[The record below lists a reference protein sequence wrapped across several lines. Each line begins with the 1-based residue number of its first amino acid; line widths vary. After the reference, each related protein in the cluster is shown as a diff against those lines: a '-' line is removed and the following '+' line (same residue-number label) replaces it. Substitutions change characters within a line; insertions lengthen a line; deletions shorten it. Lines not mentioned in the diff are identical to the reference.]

1 MDLNKKY
8 LLHIIAFFL
17 LSNLNAWGQ
26 ALNISGK
33 IYHQS
38 TLESV
43 EYANVTLQIQ
53 DSVFLKGM
61 TVDSIGRFE
70 FTNLTPDD
78 YVLSV
83 SCMGFESKKILL
95 QNLSESIDIDVSLNE
110 STFLLNDV
118 IISASST
125 IGKINQR
132 IVFPTKL
139 QLDHSANGM
148 QLLNTMMLPGLNINP
163 IANIVSSS
171 DGRKVILKINGVSVN
186 PEEIQ
191 TLQPHQ
197 IKRIEYL
204 DYTGIR
210 HSEASKIVNYIIT
223 RDDKGGVVGVD
234 LMNSLNIIAGG
245 DVFFAKF
252 NKGKSE
258 YALNYTTAFQKINS
272 NSRIRSG
279 SYLFESSPILERN
292 EIGNGG
298 DYSYQM
304 HDVTLGYNYQQ
315 SDSTFLNARLK
326 YALTNQPNN
335 DFKSRLKENGIDVG
349 QIFDANSQ
357 KLNTPTI
364 DLYYEHGL
372 KNRQRIYTNI
382 VGSFAKTKSRRNY
395 IEYDDTDTHFEEQF
409 ILNAD
414 KYSLIAESIYE
425 KGFKYGN
432 LKLGA
437 KHIQSYTK
445 QVAQQDGVFKSGLN
459 QSESSVFG
467 EWSHS
472 NNHINY
478 SLGLRFNH
486 IHFSSNSIKR
496 GYYNILPKAMFGCR
510 LNESSFIRYDVE
522 TSQTNPTLLELTDTE
537 VRINPY
543 LAEKGNLS
551 LKPYLNLNN
560 NLFYEN
566 QKGLFTVNMNLR
578 HHYKHQPIMESVKKK
593 NDYFLTTPENMKTWS
608 KYNAEISLKVGM
620 IYNILQFSFTGG
632 YNHFSSIGY
641 NYSHKHSNFYYSA
654 SVLAMYKKWMF
665 VGQIQP
671 FEEELYGE
679 SVTKKSN
686 YHYLAIQ
693 YNSNNFSFGL
703 GAFNP
708 FKNISQ
714 TIIENR
720 NSKAPFRWESFS
732 KASQTIVATL
742 TWNFNFGK
750 AYSSGSKSLNKDA
763 DYGIKDSY
771 K

>member
-654 SVLAMYKKWMF
+654 SGKS
-665 VGQIQP
+665 
-671 FEEELYGE
+671 
-679 SVTKKSN
+679 SVSCPLKPSD
-686 YHYLAIQ
+686 
-693 YNSNNFSFGL
+693 S
-703 GAFNP
+703 
-708 FKNISQ
+708 
-714 TIIENR
+714 
-720 NSKAPFRWESFS
+720 AP
-732 KASQTIVATL
+732 L
-742 TWNFNFGK
+742 C
-750 AYSSGSKSLNKDA
+750 
-763 DYGIKDSY
+763 
-771 K
+771 